1 MKACLHYIWWFVDVL
16 TNNTYLNRLNLEFDQ
31 ISPWEFH
38 YPREPKDLS
47 KRMSSAFKKLY
58 FNNQLVSNNTE
69 KQLGEVVSLIPKPSI
84 IHMVKALSMVKD
96 DNNHSMAV
104 LYHCCWKCF
113 FLLSKQSK
121 TTTHKKPSV
130 TAQGRYAFVNF
141 NIWLNLGIF
150 HNISINGITQAIL
163 WVSQE
168 SNFMGV

>member
-1 MKACLHYIWWFVDVL
+1 MI
-16 TNNTYLNRLNLEFDQ
+16 NNTYLNRLNLEFDQ

-47 KRMSSAFKKLY
+47 TRMSSAFKKFY

-69 KQLGEVVSLIPKPSI
+69 KQLGEVVWYSLIAKPNM
-84 IHMVKALSMVKD
+84 IHVVKALSTVKD

-104 LYHCCWKCF
+104 LYRCCWKCF
-113 FLLSKQSK
+113 FLLFKQSK
-121 TTTHKKPSV
+121 ITTHKNPFV
-130 TAQGRYAFVNF
+130 TVQGAFVNF

-150 HNISINGITQAIL
+150 HNISINRYTQVIL
-163 WVSQE
+163 WVSKE